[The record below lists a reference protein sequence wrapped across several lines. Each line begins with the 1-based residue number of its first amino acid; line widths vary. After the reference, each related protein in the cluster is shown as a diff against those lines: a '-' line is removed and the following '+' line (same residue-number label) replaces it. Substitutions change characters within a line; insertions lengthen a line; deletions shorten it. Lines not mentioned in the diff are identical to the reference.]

1 MLLVHIIASLM
12 FRPYATVPHETDVV
26 GLHYQTLVDHSI
38 QTPLNRFIVKRI
50 ASLLRRP
57 YVSVS

>member
-1 MLLVHIIASLM
+1 MIVLYIIASLM
-12 FRPYATVPHETDVV
+12 FRPYATAPHEMDVV
-26 GLHYQTLVDHSI
+26 GVHSQTLVDHSI